1 MAPRQAES
9 DGYAEYLH
17 QLAQRDRAEAE
28 RREEIARFEEFR
40 LLLALLNAAQEEDEL
55 PAMSEPEVAQVE
67 ENEGEEEDPD
77 ATVEIDATFLEELFS
92 QFLEEVN
99 TPVESTV

>member
-40 LLLALLNAAQEEDEL
+40 LLLALLNAAQEQDEL
-55 PAMSEPEVAQVE
+55 PAMPEPDIAQ
-67 ENEGEEEDPD
+67 
-77 ATVEIDATFLEELFS
+77 
-92 QFLEEVN
+92 
-99 TPVESTV
+99 